1 MSLMINKF
9 VASGLALVGMLSG
22 GSAVS
27 LLTPARSL
35 AARVYEQPLP
45 FIIQLRPEPLP
56 FTPTEFYVADVLDQ
70 RADKQPFA
78 SLVLRADKPAELVDL
93 QGGTASALERY
104 IGQALRRNTKLR
116 PIVLRVTAGKLVETI
131 GPRGSVNG
139 RLTLT
144 LAFDVRREDENLSL
158 VTFQGSARYQR
169 PLGQTDVIERT
180 IRQSINEGLRYLNNY
195 MNKEVDNVP
204 TLAGKL
210 AVSLTDVKTR
220 TPASS
225 DTVFYDPNRP
235 LTWDDFRAAPPVNN
249 RYAAQIMPGVSYAG
263 KSDVNKGTVN
273 VRLKLKVFMLKSQ
286 SWVKPIGHNDYALNH
301 EQRHFDIARLGMEEF
316 KRALNP
322 DSLSLN
328 DYNSNIQYRY
338 IEMYR
343 ELGKR
348 QQQYDD
354 ETRHGIDQGAQARW
368 NAQIDAE
375 LRKFGYK

>member
-1 MSLMINKF
+1 MSLIINKF
-9 VASGLALVGMLSG
+9 MMASLVAVGLLCWGLVLNPNS
-22 GSAVS
+22 
-27 LLTPARSL
+27 PADSQTATVRL
-35 AARVYEQPLP
+35 PLP
-45 FIIQLRPEPLP
+45 PAVIQLRPEPLP

-70 RADKQPFA
+70 RAEKESFA
-78 SLVLRADKPAELVDL
+78 SLVLRPDKPAEPVDL
-93 QGGTASALERY
+93 QGGTGPALARY
-104 IGQALRRNTKLR
+104 IDQIVRRNTKLR
-116 PIVLRVTAGKLVETI
+116 PIVLRVTAGKLTETA
-131 GPRGSVNG
+131 GPRGSVSG
-139 RLTLT
+139 KLALT

-158 VTFQGSARYQR
+158 VTFQGNARYQR
-169 PLGQTDVIERT
+169 PIGQTDVIERT
-180 IRQSINEGLRYLNNY
+180 IRQSVNEGLRYLNNY

-204 TLAGKL
+204 ALAGKL

-225 DTVFYDPNRP
+225 DTVFYDPDRP
-235 LTWDDFRAAPPVNN
+235 LIWDDFRAIPPPNN
-249 RYAAQIMPGVSYAG
+249 RYAAQIMPGVSYEG
-263 KSDVNKGTVN
+263 KSQVEKGTVN

-301 EQRHFDIARLGMEEF
+301 EQRHFDIARLAMEEF
-316 KRALNP
+316 KQALNP

-354 ETRHGIDQGAQARW
+354 ETRHGIDQDVQARW
-368 NAQIDAE
+368 NAQIDRE
-375 LRKFGYK
+375 LRRYGYK